1 MEIGK
6 KKKKRGRRCREAA
19 DHHDDDHLEKT
30 DYRMAS
36 KSNKKLKYHR
46 QYPESMASCMDASLR
61 GRKNNTSSCN
71 DIGCKKEKEE
81 QMKVGGVG
89 VFDFPWLKEEGEG
102 VIFKLGDDSCQPAG
116 IMGLLE
122 EYTFALYSTTCSPSA
137 SAALPPS
144 PPRPV
149 PFTTTFSHMEDNF
162 CCSSSALPV
171 VFHHQDHANVV
182 TLDDRPPPQLS
193 PFNVD
198 SDNNINQQMDC
209 IWSSALDQP
218 LDINLNIL

>member
-6 KKKKRGRRCREAA
+6 KKKKRGRRCGEAA
-19 DHHDDDHLEKT
+19 DHHHDDHLEKT
-30 DYRMAS
+30 DYRLTS

-46 QYPESMASCMDASLR
+46 QCPESMASCMDASLR

-102 VIFKLGDDSCQPAG
+102 VIFKFGDDSCQPAG

-144 PPRPV
+144 PPPPL

-162 CCSSSALPV
+162 CCSSSTLPV
-171 VFHHQDHANVV
+171 LFHHQDHANVV